1 MSRLVYS
8 FSLPEECEAA
18 WLLKKYKREGKVIS
32 HIIQKSIEYDAKERF
47 ELEASLNRWER
58 VAERRRSILQDL
70 FGVLHTDFVF
80 REGNPAYPPHQANK
94 LDPRHQPIEAL
105 RMCRDSLKKRTEWTL
120 NGGWDE

>member
-32 HIIQKSIEYDAKERF
+32 HVIQKGIECDAKTLN
-47 ELEASLNRWER
+47 ELELELKRWKR

-80 REGNPAYPPHQANK
+80 REGNPAYPPHQACM
-94 LDPRHQPIEAL
+94 LEHHQPIEAL
-105 RMCRDSLKKRTEWTL
+105 RMCRDALKDRTEWTL
-120 NGGWDE
+120 NGGWKN

>member
-8 FSLPEECEAA
+8 FSLPQECEAA
-18 WLLKKYKREGKVIS
+18 WLLKEYKREGKVIS
-32 HIIQKSIEYDAKERF
+32 HVIQKSIECDAKTLNDL
-47 ELEASLNRWER
+47 ELELKHWKR

-70 FGVLHTDFVF
+70 FGVTHSDFIF
-80 REGNPAYPPHQANK
+80 REDNPAYPPHQANM
-94 LDPRHQPIEAL
+94 LDPRQQPLETL